1 MSVEG
6 NKRIARVVEID
17 RDQFV
22 MRPMDVDKLID
33 ESHPA
38 RAIWEFVG
46 RQDLDLFYKDIKAVE
61 GVAGRECWDPRMM
74 ITIWVY
80 AYSEGISSAREISR
94 LLEYHPA
101 FQWISGLNIVNH
113 HSLSD
118 FRIGY
123 GEALTKLFTEVLG
136 AMSSEGLITMNRITQ
151 DGTKVEASASS
162 SSFRREGTIREHLKL
177 AEEQVKAMEQSAD
190 QEVSKRVEKARRRA
204 AREKKERLE
213 KALKELEKVRAVKSG
228 LKEKED
234 ARVSMTDPESRVM
247 KQANGGFEP
256 SYNVQISTDSEQKLI
271 VAMMISKSG
280 TDVGELAAGID
291 KVEENT
297 GSLPGQVVVDGAY
310 VSASNIVMM
319 EEKKIE
325 MIGPIPDNEAKTAG
339 LKSSSKL
346 SQEFL
351 ATAFI
356 FHAETNTF
364 ICPAGSTLRYSG
376 KQISG
381 PNICYTYR
389 ASFTDCQPCPF
400 KEKCCPSNK
409 ASGRA
414 VTRKEQLPEITRFL
428 EKMQTEEAKE
438 IYKHRSEVAEF
449 PNLWIKEKFKLR
461 RFRLRGVPKVQIEG
475 LWACLA
481 YNLKQWIRLSGRPVP
496 STTG

>member
-1 MSVEG
+1 MGTEG
-6 NKRIARVVEID
+6 NQRMARVVEID

-46 RQDLDLFYKDIKAVE
+46 RQNLDLFYKDIKAVE

-80 AYSEGISSAREISR
+80 AYSEGISSAREICR
-94 LLEYHPA
+94 LFEYHPG

-118 FRIGY
+118 FRTGY
-123 GEALTKLFTEVLG
+123 GKALTKLFTEILG
-136 AMSSEGLITMNRITQ
+136 AMSSEGLITMARVMQ
-151 DGTKVEASASS
+151 DGTKVEAAASS
-162 SSFRREGTIREHLKL
+162 SSFRREGRIREHLKL

-190 QEVSKRVEKARRRA
+190 QEVSKRVEKAKRRA
-204 AREKKERLE
+204 AREKKERME
-213 KALKELEKVRAVKSG
+213 KALQELEKVRAVKSG
-228 LKEKED
+228 QKEKED
-234 ARVSMTDPESRVM
+234 ARVSMTDPEARVM
-247 KQANGGFEP
+247 KQAKGGFKP
-256 SYNVQISTDSEQKLI
+256 SYNVQISTDAEQKII
-271 VAMMISKSG
+271 VGMTISKSG
-280 TDVGELAAGID
+280 NDVGELASGID
-291 KVEENT
+291 KVHENT
-297 GSLPGQVVVDGAY
+297 GALPGQVVVDGAY

-325 MIGPIPDNEAKTAG
+325 MIGPVPDNEAKTAG
-339 LKSSSKL
+339 LKSSSKV

-351 ATAFI
+351 AAAFI
-356 FHAETNTF
+356 YQAETNTF
-364 ICPAGSTLRYSG
+364 TCPAGSSLRYIS
-376 KQISG
+376 KQVSG

-389 ASFTDCQPCPF
+389 ASFTDCQSCTF
-400 KEKCCPSNK
+400 REKCCPSNK
-409 ASGRA
+409 VSGRA
-414 VTRKEQLPEITRFL
+414 VTRTEQLPEITRFS
-428 EKMQTEEAKE
+428 EKMQTDEAKD

-461 RFRLRGVPKVQIEG
+461 RFRLRGLPKVEMEA

-481 YNLKQWIRLSGRPVP
+481 YNLCQWMRLSTKPVP
-496 STTG
+496 STST